1 MYNRF
6 YDLRFIIGLFF
17 TLVSLFL
24 LAGYIWEPDQ
34 HKAINLYTGL
44 VFILFGIIMMYGKI
58 REKKD
63 PHE

>member
-34 HKAINLYTGL
+34 HKTINLYTGL

-58 REKKD
+58 REKKR
-63 PHE
+63 PL

>member
-34 HKAINLYTGL
+34 HNAINLYTGL

-63 PHE
+63 PYE